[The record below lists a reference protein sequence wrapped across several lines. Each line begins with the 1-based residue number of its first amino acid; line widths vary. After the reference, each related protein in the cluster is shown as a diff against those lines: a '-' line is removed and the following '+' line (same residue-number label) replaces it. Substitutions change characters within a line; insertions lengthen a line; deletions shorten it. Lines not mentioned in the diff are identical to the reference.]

1 MKRKL
6 SIAFVLL
13 TGVAIVSLAADLS
26 GGKPQTDQN
35 AVQELRT
42 QITELRAKIQGL
54 ENQTKN
60 LESTVEQL
68 KQSPSRKPV
77 PLNLFQP
84 SAPPTTIPSASSSHP
99 PTIWGQGEVNGW
111 TYYVVPCNQQSP

>member
-1 MKRKL
+1 MKNKL
-6 SIAFVLL
+6 IITLSLVV
-13 TGVAIVSLAADLS
+13 GVALISMAAEPA
-26 GGKPQTDQN
+26 GKKLTEAD

-54 ENQTKN
+54 ESQTKN

-68 KQSPSRKPV
+68 KQSQTRTPV
-77 PLNLFQP
+77 PLNLFQSP
-84 SAPPTTIPSASSSHP
+84 ASPTSIPSASSSHP
-99 PTIWGQGEVNGW
+99 PTVWGQGEVNGW